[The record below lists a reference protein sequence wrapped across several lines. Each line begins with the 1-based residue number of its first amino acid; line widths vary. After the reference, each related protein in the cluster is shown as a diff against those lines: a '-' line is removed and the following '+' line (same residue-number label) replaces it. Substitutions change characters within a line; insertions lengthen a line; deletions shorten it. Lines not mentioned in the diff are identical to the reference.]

1 MKTSLCICASMFIL
15 GNAALQAEDAGPK
28 PVAHQ
33 QLTAA
38 SVKDGVLTG
47 SSSQTVTETVT
58 QAKTELRD
66 GKPVTVLVAVPVTK
80 TVVVT
85 STYSLKDSK
94 ATGVDGKEIAAADWA
109 DKVKAAKTVHIFSKT
124 TKPSAADIAK
134 YDAGTVLIELLER
147 K

>member
-1 MKTSLCICASMFIL
+1 MKVSLCICISVLAFGS
-15 GNAALQAEDAGPK
+15 AALRAEDAGPK

-33 QLTAA
+33 QLTSA
-38 SVKDGVLTG
+38 SVKDGTLTG
-47 SSSQTVTETVT
+47 SSNQLVTEYVT
-58 QAKTELRD
+58 QAKTEIRD
-66 GKPVTVLVAVPVTK
+66 GKAVTVTVNVPVTK

-85 STYSLKDSK
+85 STYSLKDAK
-94 ATGVDGKEIAAADWA
+94 ATGVDGREIAAADWA